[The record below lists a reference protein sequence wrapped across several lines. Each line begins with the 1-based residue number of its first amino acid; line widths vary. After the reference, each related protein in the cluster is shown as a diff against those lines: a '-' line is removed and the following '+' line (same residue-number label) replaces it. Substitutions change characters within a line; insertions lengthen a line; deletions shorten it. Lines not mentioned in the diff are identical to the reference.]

1 LWRCISA
8 ADARAIIF
16 GVDLSGA
23 VKNIHDQI
31 PENVQLY
38 YFGTDPCS
46 DIKASSLIKELE
58 RSSLKPPAVDHTKS
72 IYDVLLYVYT
82 SGTTGN
88 PKPAIVTNEK

>member
-1 LWRCISA
+1 LCFHNGIVGKREITDFLGFSQRVKQSFTVSHLNA
-8 ADARAIIF
+8 
-16 GVDLSGA
+16 GA

-72 IYDVLLYVYT
+72 IYGKV
-82 SGTTGN
+82 
-88 PKPAIVTNEK
+88 